1 MKISF
6 TIIGPP
12 RPKGRLRFTVRGK
25 YPIAYTPAKTREYEQ
40 SLLIQALPHKP
51 ATPIE
56 DPIRLTMIFH
66 MPIPTSFSRKKKG
79 LAINKFL
86 RPTKR
91 PDLDNLAKIKDALNK
106 VFWTD
111 DSVIVEEYLYKVYS
125 ETPKTEITIETIFA
139 KQGEF
144 EYDS

>member
-6 TIIGPP
+6 TILGPP
-12 RPKGRLRFTVRGK
+12 RPKGRPRFTVRGK
-25 YPIAYTPAKTREYEQ
+25 YPIAYTPAKTREAEQ
-40 SLLIQALPHKP
+40 NILIQAMPHRPAKP
-51 ATPIE
+51 LDVALRFIVV
-56 DPIRLTMIFH
+56 FH
-66 MPIPTSFSRKKKG
+66 MPIPTTFSRKKKG

-86 RPTKR
+86 RPIKR

-111 DSVIVEEYLYKVYS
+111 DSIIVEEFLYKVYS

-139 KQGEF
+139 EQGKF
-144 EYDS
+144 EYDG

>member
-1 MKISF
+1 MKIKF
-6 TIIGPP
+6 EILGPP
-12 RPKGRLRFTVRGK
+12 RPKGRPKFFRKGNFVGT
-25 YPIAYTPAKTREYEQ
+25 YTPTATREYEQ
-40 SLLIQALPHKP
+40 NVLTQALPHKP
-51 ATPIE
+51 VKPIE
-56 DPIRLTMIFH
+56 EAIRLTMIFH

-144 EYDS
+144 EYDG

>member
-1 MKISF
+1 MKIKF
-6 TIIGPP
+6 EIVGPP
-12 RPKGRLRFTVRGK
+12 RPKGRPKFFRKGNFVGT
-25 YPIAYTPAKTREYEQ
+25 YTPTATREYEQ
-40 SLLIQALPHKP
+40 NVLMQALPHKP
-51 ATPIE
+51 VKPIE
-56 DPIRLTMIFH
+56 AAIRLTMIFH
-66 MPIPTSFSRKKKG
+66 MPIPTSLSKKKRA

-144 EYDS
+144 EYDR